1 MIKPALKAGL
11 LTVTLGL
18 LCACSTSSNMPAVS
32 YDGLELVP
40 DSKFA
45 TVYRRPGARLDGF
58 EAYGLADCQV
68 AFRKDWLRNQ
78 NNNRISLSSRVTQK
92 DVDRIKDTLSS
103 ECDKYFREA
112 LQAPPPYQLVDS
124 FADGENVLILR
135 PAIINLDVSAP
146 DTNSAGMQRAY
157 TTSAGEMTLL
167 LELLDATT
175 GEVLVRIV
183 DRRQAMD
190 TGRMQWS
197 NSVTNA
203 AEAKRVLRRWAEQL
217 RKGLDSVTE
226 HPEKQS

>member
-1 MIKPALKAGL
+1 M
-11 LTVTLGL
+11 
-18 LCACSTSSNMPAVS
+18 
-32 YDGLELVP
+32 
-40 DSKFA
+40 
-45 TVYRRPGARLDGF
+45 
-58 EAYGLADCQV
+58 
-68 AFRKDWLRNQ
+68 
-78 NNNRISLSSRVTQK
+78 
-92 DVDRIKDTLSS
+92 
-103 ECDKYFREA
+103 
-112 LQAPPPYQLVDS
+112 DS

-203 AEAKRVLRRWAEQL
+203 AEAKPLPNDDTTPPVM
-217 RKGLDSVTE
+217 KI
-226 HPEKQS
+226 